1 VSLALDHVF
10 DVDEMNAGLAA
21 MAHMFPPELGYQTP
35 VAMLKPE
42 QLTEVVAILQR
53 WGYDEDSLALLMG
66 GNLLRLFN

>member
-1 VSLALDHVF
+1 
-10 DVDEMNAGLAA
+10 

>member
-1 VSLALDHVF
+1 
-10 DVDEMNAGLAA
+10 
-21 MAHMFPPELGYQTP
+21 
-35 VAMLKPE
+35 MLKPE